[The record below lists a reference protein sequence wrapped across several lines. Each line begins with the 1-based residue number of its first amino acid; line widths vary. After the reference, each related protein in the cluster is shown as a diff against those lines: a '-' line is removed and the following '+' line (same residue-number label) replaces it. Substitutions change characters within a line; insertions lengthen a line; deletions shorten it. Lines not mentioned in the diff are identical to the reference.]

1 MKECRNMN
9 IVQSNNHE
17 EKIQNLYQ
25 RLNEIQLLFSEG
37 KMEEEIYLKEERK
50 ILDSLE
56 ELFIHKN
63 LESVLFQ

>member
-56 ELFIHKN
+56 KLFIHKN

>member
-1 MKECRNMN
+1 MN

-56 ELFIHKN
+56 KLFIHKN